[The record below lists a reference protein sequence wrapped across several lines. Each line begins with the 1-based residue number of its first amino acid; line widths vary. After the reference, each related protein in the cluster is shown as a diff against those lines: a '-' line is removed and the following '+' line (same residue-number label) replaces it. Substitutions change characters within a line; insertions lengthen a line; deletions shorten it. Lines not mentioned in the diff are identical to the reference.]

1 VSSPIV
7 TTYAEA
13 LAIPEGGI
21 ASRPLLEVKE
31 GTKLVLFALDKNQE
45 ISAHKSP
52 FPAAVL
58 LLEGS
63 IEVLVGE
70 TWHLLKPSEQIAL
83 PLGLPHGIRALD
95 ASHFLLTML
104 RAVKA

>member
-1 VSSPIV
+1 MSSTPVS
-7 TTYAEA
+7 TYTEA

-21 ASRPLLEVKE
+21 ASKPLLEVKE
-31 GTKLVLFALDKNQE
+31 GTKLVLFALDHGQE

-52 FPAAVL
+52 FPASIL

-63 IEVLVGE
+63 LEVLVGE
-70 TWHLLKPSEQIAL
+70 TWNRIQPNEQIAL
-83 PLGLPHGIRALD
+83 PLGLPHGIRALEP
-95 ASHFLLTML
+95 SHFLLTML

>member
-1 VSSPIV
+1 MSTIHS
-7 TTYAEA
+7 TYAEA
-13 LAIPEGGI
+13 LTIPEEGI
-21 ASRPLLEVKE
+21 ASRPLLDVKDA
-31 GTKLVLFALDKNQE
+31 TKLVLFALDKGQE

-70 TWHLLKPSEQIAL
+70 TWHPLDANRQIAL
-83 PLGLPHGIRALD
+83 PMGLPHGIRALE

-104 RAVKA
+104 RGAKA